1 MLIEKNN
8 LISEESAV
16 ANNTIN
22 QCFTKYVLLSK
33 QVNLKKS
40 DQLKN
45 LEDTIKYYDN
55 HISI

>member
-16 ANNTIN
+16 ANNMIN
-22 QCFTKYVLLSK
+22 QCFTQYVLLSK

>member
-16 ANNTIN
+16 ANNMIN